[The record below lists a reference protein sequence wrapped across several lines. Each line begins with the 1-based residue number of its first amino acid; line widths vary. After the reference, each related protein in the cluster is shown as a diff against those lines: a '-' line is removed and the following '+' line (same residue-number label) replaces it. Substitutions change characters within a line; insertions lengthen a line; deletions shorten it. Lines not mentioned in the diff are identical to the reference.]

1 MESSSAPVA
10 EQQQQQQQQQGGRPQ
25 HQRKNNNN
33 QQRQGG
39 QQRNNQQGGNNNR
52 QAGGGKNRN
61 QNNHQQGG
69 QQQDGQQQQQQQGGQ
84 GQQQGGKHRKP
95 PANVES
101 FPISLNPQQLQQ
113 LHQYQQ
119 AQQAQQQGSN
129 QFLNFLPPA
138 TVLYTP
144 VVNYMI
150 TFLNNFRSQSH
161 QDILLS
167 YDNFFR
173 SCEIYYPNCALPTVE
188 VFLALLGDRI
198 DENNFTDKFFILL
211 YKEIYYRYYYARVSQ
226 PNIHV
231 CVESWQNYALIFN
244 TLLDAQ
250 TPTEVEIDLPNA
262 WVWDIVDEF
271 VYQYHTFAKA
281 KLKKSDVEF
290 LSENPDIWDTTSV
303 IQYLYFLIRKSQ
315 IFNSPASGTESSLDD
330 FCSHPVYKMLGYYS
344 IISLVRVQCLLGD
357 YTLALKTLELIDMG
371 KRAMYTFVTACHIT
385 LYYYLA
391 YAYLM
396 SRRYNEANKALNTI
410 LISMASKSK
419 AQNFQADH
427 NEKKIDKMYALLAI
441 CQALYPSKI
450 DENVNNLLKEKFG
463 EKLLRM
469 QKGEIAVYEELFT
482 FASPR
487 CVGPVS
493 PYISGLN
500 QTVFDPPRLQLSL
513 FIEEVKQQSLLT
525 TIRSYITLY
534 SSISIQKLATLLQ
547 MDPEDLRVKLTCYKH
562 KLINVLGKGDN
573 KWNNQMDID
582 FTIDQDMIHIDN
594 RFHAK
599 ETDSFINSI
608 LKFEGS
614 LKTIF

>member
-1 MESSSAPVA
+1 ME
-10 EQQQQQQQQQGGRPQ
+10 
-25 HQRKNNNN
+25 N
-33 QQRQGG
+33 QTTTAATTSTTG
-39 QQRNNQQGGNNNR
+39 
-52 QAGGGKNRN
+52 
-61 QNNHQQGG
+61 
-69 QQQDGQQQQQQQGGQ
+69 QQQQGGQ
-84 GQQQGGKHRKP
+84 RRNNGQRYNNNNNNNQNNNNKGGRNNNNNRNYQNKNNNNNASGDNQGQQQQGQQQQGGGGGKHRKI

-101 FPISLNPQQLQQ
+101 FPINLTPQQQQLLQQ
-113 LHQYQQ
+113 HQAHQAA
-119 AQQAQQQGSN
+119 AQQGGSSSSSFQSN
-129 QFLNFLPPA
+129 LLPPA
-138 TVLYTP
+138 TALYTP
-144 VVNYMI
+144 VINYMI
-150 TFLNNFRSQSH
+150 TFLTNFRSQSH

-173 SCEIYYPNCALPTVE
+173 SCELYYPNCSLPTVD
-188 VFLALLGDRI
+188 VFLGLLGDKI

-211 YKEIYYRYYYARVSQ
+211 YKEIYFRYYYARVSQ

-250 TPTEVEIDLPNA
+250 SPGEVEIDLPNA

-281 KLKKSDVEF
+281 KLKRADIEF
-290 LSENPDIWDTTSV
+290 LAENPDIWDTTSV
-303 IQYLYFLIRKSQ
+303 IQYLYLLIRKSQ
-315 IFNSPASGTESSLDD
+315 IFNNPTSGTESSVDD

-385 LYYYLA
+385 LYYYLG

-410 LISMASKSK
+410 LISVSSKSRI
-419 AQNFQADH
+419 QNFQSDH

-441 CQALYPSKI
+441 CQALNPSKL
-450 DENVNNLLKEKFG
+450 DENVNTQLKEKFG
-463 EKLLRM
+463 EKLLRL
-469 QKGEIAVYEELFT
+469 QKGEISVYEELFT

-487 CVGPVS
+487 CIGPVS

-534 SSISIQKLATLLQ
+534 SSISIAKLATLLQ
-547 MDPEDLRVKLTCYKH
+547 MDTEELRVKLTCYKH
-562 KLINVLGKGDN
+562 KLINVLGKGEN
-573 KWNNQMDID
+573 KWNNHLDID
-582 FTIDQDMIHIDN
+582 FTIEQDMIHIDN

-614 LKTIF
+614 LKTIV